1 MKIVFP
7 LILCILPALFV
18 VIIGPGAIQII
29 NNLLNT

>member
-29 NNLLNT
+29 NNLLKT

>member
-18 VIIGPGAIQII
+18 VIVGPGAIQIFESFT
-29 NNLLNT
+29 NL